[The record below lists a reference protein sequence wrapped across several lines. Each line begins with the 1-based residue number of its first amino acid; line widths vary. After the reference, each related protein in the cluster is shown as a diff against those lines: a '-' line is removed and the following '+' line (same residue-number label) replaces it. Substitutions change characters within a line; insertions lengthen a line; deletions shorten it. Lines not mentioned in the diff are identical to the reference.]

1 MPLTKFRRKAGGN
14 WYIRGTVQGIHI
26 HESTGTSV
34 AGQADA
40 IRIRREAEILERGA
54 FGKAKTL
61 TLAEAALTYM
71 DAGGESRFL
80 GAILKYAGPE
90 TMIEEIDN
98 SWIRKAA
105 AAIYPDRA
113 GNTINRQLITPISAI
128 VSMLADEGLAT
139 PRKFKRRKGENIRTR
154 WLTPEEAEAL
164 IAHAA
169 PHIRPAIGFM
179 LGGGCR
185 CAEALGIEMKHFY
198 PATAEAWLPDTKNGR
213 PRMVQLPGRGLEL
226 VRALPLPDA
235 GTICRTPRG
244 RAYVQRANG
253 GGQISAAFAKA
264 CTEAGLDPKEV
275 TPHVL
280 RHTWATWFYAQTKD
294 FGGLLDLGGW
304 QKADMAQRYRK
315 IAPADLAGRL
325 RRAGWDFTQLGERAA
340 ALAAPIASAGP
351 SASEPRRP
359 ALRLVK

>member
-14 WYIRGTVQGIHI
+14 WYIRGTVQGVSI
-26 HESTGTSV
+26 HESTGTSI

-54 FGKAKTL
+54 FGKAQTL
-61 TLAEAALTYM
+61 TFAEAALAYM
-71 DAGGESRFL
+71 NAGGEARFL
-80 GAILKYAGPE
+80 GPILQHFGPD
-90 TMIEEIDN
+90 TMLAQIDN
-98 SWIRKAA
+98 AAINAA
-105 AAIYPDRA
+105 AAALYPKSA
-113 GNTINRQLITPISAI
+113 SSTINRQLITPVSAVI
-128 VSMLADEGLAT
+128 NMAAEEGLAT
-139 PRKFKRRKGENIRTR
+139 PRKLKRRKGENIRTR

-164 IAHAA
+164 ISHAA
-169 PHIRPAIGFM
+169 PHILPAIGFM

-264 CTEAGLDPKEV
+264 CTDAGLDPKEV

-315 IAPADLAGRL
+315 IAPSDLAGRL
-325 RRAGWDFTQLGERAA
+325 RRAGWDFTMLGERAQAESVPA
-340 ALAAPIASAGP
+340 AQTTG
-351 SASEPRRP
+351 
-359 ALRLVK
+359 LRLVK